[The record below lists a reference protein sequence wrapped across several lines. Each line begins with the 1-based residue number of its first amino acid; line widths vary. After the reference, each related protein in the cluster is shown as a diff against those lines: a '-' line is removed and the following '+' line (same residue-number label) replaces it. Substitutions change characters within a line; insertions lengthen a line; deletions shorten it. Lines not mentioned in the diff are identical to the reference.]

1 MNRRA
6 LLLSLGS
13 VAFAGCTAG
22 DGPSGTGAEST
33 TAASSPETT
42 TADPNA
48 PAVPDVGV
56 PPNEASGPPWDD
68 DVTRVVSWTEA
79 TEETPIRLTPA
90 RSRGPLPTAGFEF
103 ALRNDTDA
111 RFAFND
117 YGWSVWKRVDGEWF
131 HVEPRYWP
139 EPLRY
144 LGPGESHAWTL
155 TVDNDRLDG
164 TPLSPVEGRRSVT
177 LVGLG
182 GGTYAFTVDGWFESE
197 DYENG
202 VGFAARFEL
211 DGDPVE
217 LTPTDEVTETTR
229 DGDTVV
235 VATDADSGSDAQTVA
250 FVVRRADGESG
261 DGGDDVRRILTEQA
275 LRDRTLRNTL
285 PFFEAGVE
293 TVRLE
298 GRASSAPAF
307 GVSDGGRIEYE
318 GDRYLITTEKIETAG
333 PEADG

>member
-22 DGPSGTGAEST
+22 DGPSGTDAEPT

-42 TADPNA
+42 AAEPNA

-68 DVTRVVSWTEA
+68 GVTRVVSWTEA
-79 TEETPIRLTPA
+79 TEETPIRLTPPK
-90 RSRGPLPTAGFEF
+90 SRGSLPTASFEF

-131 HVEPRYWP
+131 RVAPRQWP

-144 LGPGESHAWTL
+144 LGPGETHTWTL
-155 TVDNDRLDG
+155 TVDNSRLDG

-217 LTPTDEVTETTR
+217 LTPTDGVTEATR
-229 DGDTVV
+229 NGDTVV
-235 VATDADSGSDAQTVA
+235 VAGADSGSDARTA
-250 FVVRRADGESG
+250 ALVVRRADGESG
-261 DGGDDVRRILTEQA
+261 DDADDVRRIITEQA

-285 PFFEAGVE
+285 PFFEEGVE

-298 GRASSAPAF
+298 GRASSASPF
-307 GVSDGGRIEYE
+307 GVKDGDRIEYE
-318 GDRYLITTEKIETAG
+318 GERYLMTTEEVETVE
-333 PEADG
+333 PETDG